1 MMSATQE
8 TKEMTVAAIGVTA
21 GEIFRQLERHG
32 DATLAQL
39 RKSLG
44 RSGDLIPMALG
55 WLARE
60 EKIHF
65 VQSGRVRKVSLAG

>member
-1 MMSATQE
+1 MTSVMQE
-8 TKEMTVAAIGVTA
+8 MKELTVADIGVTA

-39 RKSLG
+39 KKSLG
-44 RSGDLIPMALG
+44 RSGDLVPMALG

-60 EKIHF
+60 EKIRF